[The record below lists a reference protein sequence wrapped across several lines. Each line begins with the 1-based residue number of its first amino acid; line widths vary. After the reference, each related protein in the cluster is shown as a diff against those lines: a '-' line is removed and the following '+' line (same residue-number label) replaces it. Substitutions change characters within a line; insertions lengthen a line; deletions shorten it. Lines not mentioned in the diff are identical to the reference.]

1 MDTHS
6 RGKWTIFN
14 QQAIEV
20 VEVESEEDGLLKIKE
35 EEMIKQ
41 IMTAD
46 DNGLNTIPD
55 QVWTMLYEAKCVDL
69 GIPSKSE
76 KQLERFQT

>member
-1 MDTHS
+1 M
-6 RGKWTIFN
+6 
-14 QQAIEV
+14 

-55 QVWTMLYEAKCVDL
+55 
-69 GIPSKSE
+69 
-76 KQLERFQT
+76 